1 MVWIRPGV
9 YSEGN
14 EFTCYQL
21 KTCFSVFQAC
31 IIYMVQKLETHP
43 EKIDLQSK
51 VLDLR
56 TLDVLFELLYIQ
68 FWLSRTRV
76 NVFHSMLPHML
87 DEE

>member
-1 MVWIRPGV
+1 
-9 YSEGN
+9 
-14 EFTCYQL
+14 
-21 KTCFSVFQAC
+21 
-31 IIYMVQKLETHP
+31 MVQKLETHP

-87 DEE
+87 DVE